1 MFNWI
6 LKSIVL
12 VFLLCS
18 GLQGCAPDHGSTST
32 ATSTESGSN
41 DNQANAAV
49 SPGQTATSPTT
60 SLGAAAAS
68 HSPSHQLASFKL
80 TDDIVKRVNF
90 HTEEI
95 QERVLGDDLHITG
108 HIAPNVG
115 KETDIATRFS
125 GRVLEVKVKPGDY
138 VIPGQY
144 LAIIDS
150 HELSSL
156 QAELIEAQSKLRIAQ
171 AHEEREKQIFE
182 ENILRPKTLN
192 EARTRFEACKVHLE
206 LAHSEFKRMEGLH
219 KEKIAAEKDYLSAKA
234 AYESAKLA
242 YKEAETAFQ
251 REEGLFKNRGLLRRD
266 LQLAE
271 AETLREK
278 QHMHTLKQRLSV
290 SGMSDAMINDLLR
303 TGNIVLTLPIRS
315 RTNGIVTHQDLAIG
329 ELLGPDK
336 SIFTITDLST
346 VLVVAD
352 VPEVDLGGVKIGSP
366 VKVKVSSFPHEVFT
380 AKISYISDTVNPE
393 TRTLAIRAVLDNKG
407 RKFKVNMFADIE
419 LKASPRKVL
428 ACPKSAVQDRSGQK
442 IVFVKVDSEFK
453 EREVDL
459 GVDNE
464 HYFEVL
470 AGLKPG
476 EFVVTQGSL
485 MLRTELIR
493 SKH

>member
-6 LKSIVL
+6 PKNFVL
-12 VFLLCS
+12 VFALGVC
-18 GLQGCAPDHGSTST
+18 LQACGSEHGPASTST
-32 ATSTESGSN
+32 GSTETGSH
-41 DNQANAAV
+41 DNPANAAV
-49 SPGQTATSPTT
+49 TGSANTPSQTGGGTP
-60 SLGAAAAS
+60 
-68 HSPSHQLASFKL
+68 HKLASFKL

-90 HTEEI
+90 QTEVI

-138 VIPGQY
+138 VVPGQV

-156 QAELIEAQSKLRIAQ
+156 QAELIEAQSKLRIAI

-182 ENILRPKTLN
+182 ENLLRPKMLN
-192 EARTRFEACKVHLE
+192 EARTRFEASKVHLE

-234 AYESAKLA
+234 AFESAKLA
-242 YKEAETAFQ
+242 HKEAETGYQ
-251 REEGLFKNRGLLRRD
+251 REEGLFKNRGMLRRD

-271 AETLREK
+271 AETLRER
-278 QHMHTLKQRLSV
+278 QHMQTLIQRLGV
-290 SGMSDAMINDLLR
+290 SGMSDAMIKDLLR
-303 TGNIVLTLPIRS
+303 TGNIVLALPLRS
-315 RTNGIVTHQDLAIG
+315 RTNGIVTHQDIAIG
-329 ELLGPDK
+329 EMVHPDK
-336 SIFTITDLST
+336 QVFTITDLST

-352 VPEVDLGGVKIGSP
+352 VPEVDLSGITIGSP
-366 VKVKVSSFPHEVFT
+366 VKVKVSSFPHKVFT
-380 AKISYISDTVNPE
+380 AKISYVSDTVNPE
-393 TRTLAIRAVLDNKG
+393 TRTLAIRAVLDNRE

-419 LKASPRKVL
+419 LKTSPRKVL
-428 ACPKSAVQDRSGQK
+428 ACPKAAVQDRAGQK
-442 IVFVKVDSEFK
+442 IVFLKKDSEFK
-453 EREVDL
+453 EREVEL

-470 AGLKPG
+470 SGLKDG
-476 EFVVTQGSL
+476 DVVVTQGSL